1 MAQKPQKKNTQKK
14 GDQSSKT
21 KAPQRR
27 RDPDSISLNDSQT
40 ILDSNTR
47 RDIAGIVFIIAAAI
61 TFLIA
66 VLPQDNALVS
76 DFASMCVHNVFGI
89 GCYILPFA
97 LLAIGITF
105 LGQFQ
110 HEHISARTTIGLS
123 IIFVALL
130 AIISLCAPIQVLGHD
145 DPNLLFTPNTVRG
158 YGGYIGSALAF
169 CGIILFGR
177 AVSFVIFGGVMI
189 VGLIII
195 GFSLSKTITSFRTK
209 HANKLHGL
217 PSRIGSNTSTQGFA
231 RIRRDGQRANQG
243 AYLNNLQSNMG
254 QVPYDPSQTA
264 VIGQDG
270 SLIAYA
276 DLERDAKEPS
286 QNMLGTGQASDGYPN
301 MALQSGGSSQV
312 GNPRINGGVDTSTM
326 RLDASE
332 AAMLVSGND
341 QPYSNNP
348 RTRRNA
354 DPLSMTRTLGASRK
368 TPPAEDT
375 VAETPH
381 DEQAENVDNIER
393 IEHIDQVG
401 SSTDEGRPQRKKR
414 KASAKAV
421 KAASSDE
428 VDEPITKDGFILPG
442 FSLLNQASKPKSGK
456 GESQDLQSVA
466 GKLQDT
472 LANFGIDVR
481 VVDWIKGPTVTLY
494 EVDLPAGV
502 RVSRIIALNDDIA
515 LALASPGV
523 RIFAPV
529 PGTNYVGIEVPNA
542 KRETVLLSD
551 VLKNAP
557 SGPMQI
563 AIGKDVEGN
572 SIVSDL
578 SKMPHLLIGGT
589 TGSGKSV
596 SINAMIMSILMRAT
610 PSEVRMIMIDPKRVE
625 FTPYCDIPHLYVPV
639 VTEPRDAA
647 NALGWGVAEME
658 RRLKVFSK
666 VGARNITQY
675 NDKVKEHISSLE
687 SDEGDDQEDK
697 KDGSDDLGEMMPYI
711 VIIIDE
717 LADLMMNVGKE
728 VETYISRIAQLA
740 RAAGIHLIVAT
751 QRPSANVVTGLIK
764 SNITNRIAFNVASG
778 IDSRVIID
786 TIGAESLI
794 GLGDMLLSKPE
805 LSKPQ
810 RIQACFVSEDEINRV
825 VGFIK
830 EQGTPDY
837 HNEILQ
843 TNTYSIGDTDP
854 HGGSGGDRDPLI
866 WEAADIVVS
875 SSLGSTSNIQ
885 RRLKVGYARAG
896 RIMDQ
901 LEEIGI
907 VGSANGSRP
916 REVLVDQTE
925 LETIKAFETSD
936 N

>member
-1 MAQKPQKKNTQKK
+1 MAQKSQKKSTQKK
-14 GDQSSKT
+14 ADQGTKT
-21 KAPQRR
+21 NAPQRR
-27 RDPDSISLNDSQT
+27 RDPDSIALSDSQT
-40 ILDSNTR
+40 LLDSNTR
-47 RDIAGIVFIIAAAI
+47 RDIAGIIFIIAAAI

-105 LGQFQ
+105 LRQFQ
-110 HEHISARTTIGLS
+110 HEHISARTTIGLT
-123 IIFVALL
+123 IVFIALL
-130 AIISLCAPIQVLGHD
+130 AVISLCAPIQVLGKD
-145 DPNLLFTPNTVRG
+145 DPNLLFSPNIVKS
-158 YGGYIGSALAF
+158 YGGYIGSALGF
-169 CGIILFGR
+169 CGIVLFGR
-177 AVSFVIFGGVMI
+177 AISFVIFGGVMI
-189 VGLIII
+189 VGFVII
-195 GFSLSKTITSFRTK
+195 GFSLSKTITSLRTK
-209 HANKLHGL
+209 QSDKLHNL
-217 PSRIGSNTSTQGFA
+217 SSRVGTNTSTQGFA
-231 RIRRDGQRANQG
+231 RIRRDGQRADQG
-243 AYLNNLQSNMG
+243 VYLGNVQSNIDNLA
-254 QVPYDPSQTA
+254 YDPSQTA

-270 SLIAYA
+270 TLIAYA
-276 DLERDAKEPS
+276 GFDDDAGHMPQS
-286 QNMLGTGQASDGYPN
+286 LQNANQAPDGYAN
-301 MALQSGGSSQV
+301 KALSGNAAPQT
-312 GNPRINGGVDTSTM
+312 GNPRLQGNAEASTM
-326 RLDASE
+326 RLSASE
-332 AAMLVSGND
+332 ASMLMDGEGGRG
-341 QPYSNNP
+341 YRNNP
-348 RTRRNA
+348 RTRKSA
-354 DPLSMTRTLGASRK
+354 DSPSMTRTLGASK
-368 TPPAEDT
+368 KSQPIDDDDTEKAYIESDAATGEDK
-375 VAETPH
+375 
-381 DEQAENVDNIER
+381 
-393 IEHIDQVG
+393 
-401 SSTDEGRPQRKKR
+401 SQRKKR
-414 KASAKAV
+414 EKPKRPAKIQKPDKA
-421 KAASSDE
+421 
-428 VDEPITKDGFILPG
+428 DEPITKDGFVLPS
-442 FSLLNQASKPKSGK
+442 FSLLNQPSKSKADK
-456 GESQDLQSVA
+456 NQSQDLRLVA
-466 GKLQDT
+466 EKLQNT

-675 NDKVKEHISSLE
+675 NDKVKEHIAALE
-687 SDEGDDQEDK
+687 SDNDACEQEGERHDS
-697 KDGSDDLGEMMPYI
+697 GDLSETMPYI

-825 VGFIK
+825 VDFIK
-830 EQGTPDY
+830 EQGIPEY

-854 HGGSGGDRDPLI
+854 QGGSCGDRDPLI

-916 REVLVDQTE
+916 REVLIDQTE